1 MLHAFAELTC
11 ITLSF
16 HTDKE
21 CDTSVVL
28 LVYGP
33 CMVVVVSGMVT
44 SSPSAMIL
52 WALHAKV
59 HDPLREG
66 ASACSQAQGL
76 ITVAKVICTRQGQLK
91 EESHDNF
98 YLLHFVRLHK

>member
-1 MLHAFAELTC
+1 MNN
-11 ITLSF
+11 I

-52 WALHAKV
+52 WACMQNFMIQWENRHKCLLAC
-59 HDPLREG
+59 REG
-66 ASACSQAQGL
+66 INHWGKINLEKTA
-76 ITVAKVICTRQGQLK
+76 VVK
-91 EESHDNF
+91 
-98 YLLHFVRLHK
+98 